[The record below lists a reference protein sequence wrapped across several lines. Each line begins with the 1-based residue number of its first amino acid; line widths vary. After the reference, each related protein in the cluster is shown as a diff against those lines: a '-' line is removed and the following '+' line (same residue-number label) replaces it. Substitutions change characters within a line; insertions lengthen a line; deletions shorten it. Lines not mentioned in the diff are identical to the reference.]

1 MHFLLEIIGL
11 GLSNLRLHI
20 LRSIL
25 TALGIILGVA
35 AVITMAAI
43 GNGSTQSAL
52 DEIERLG
59 ARNIIIRSVLPA
71 QTQQAQGMQSGWQIT
86 YGLKRSDLAVI
97 RAQFPDVDTI
107 VPLKAVGSQV
117 LRNEIMK
124 TSQAF
129 GTTPDLK
136 RVARLRIA
144 KGRYLTQGDLE
155 RREPVA
161 VLGAELAR
169 EMFPFEDP
177 LGRSIRIDRQVF
189 TVVGVLTPVGLA
201 GGAGAALVGRDLN
214 HDMHIPITTAESR
227 FGDTVIRRGSGSM
240 SAEQVEITEIYFEAP
255 SRERVLT
262 DGALLRRLLEVRT
275 DNFKGVEMVVPFELL
290 EAARRR
296 ALTGNIVTAAIAG
309 IALLVGGIGIMNI
322 MLASVTERTREIGVR
337 RALGAT
343 RKHIIAQFLVE
354 TGVLSA
360 IGGVIGIALGVG
372 LAILIGWGV
381 PLLAGAPLIGRFV
394 SDEVDLP
401 TALSAWPV
409 LVSFGVATAT
419 GLIFGIYP
427 AKVAARQDPIV
438 ALRHD

>member
-1 MHFLLEIIGL
+1 MHFLLEIIAL

-43 GNGSTQSAL
+43 GNGSTQAAL

-59 ARNIIIRSVLPA
+59 ARNIIIKSVLPA
-71 QTQQAQGMQSGWQIT
+71 ESQQQGQRSGWQVS
-86 YGLKRSDLAVI
+86 YGLKREDLKVI
-97 RAQFPDVDTI
+97 NAQFPEAEAI
-107 VPLKAVGSQV
+107 VPLKAVGTQV
-117 LRNEIMK
+117 LRAEIMK
-124 TSQAF
+124 SSQAF
-129 GTTPDLK
+129 GTTPDLL
-136 RVARLRIA
+136 RVARLRVG
-144 KGRYLTQGDLE
+144 KGRYINQTDIE
-155 RREPVA
+155 NREPVA
-161 VLGAELAR
+161 VLGYELAR
-169 EMFPFEDP
+169 TLFPFEDP
-177 LGRSIRIDRQVF
+177 LGETVRIDQQVF
-189 TVVGVLTPVGLA
+189 TIVGILAPVGLA

-227 FGDTVIRRGSGSM
+227 FGDVVVRQSSGSR
-240 SAEQVEITEIYFEAP
+240 SIERVEITEIYYEAP
-255 SRERVLT
+255 TREAVIT
-262 DGALLRRLLEVRT
+262 DGALIRRLLEVRT
-275 DNFKGVEMVVPFELL
+275 DNFKGVNMVVPFELL

-343 RKHIIAQFLVE
+343 RKHIVAQFLVE

-372 LAILIGWGV
+372 LALAIGYGV
-381 PLLAGAPLIGRFV
+381 PLLPRAPIIGKWV

-401 TALSAWPV
+401 TALSLLPV
-409 LVSFGVATAT
+409 VVSFAVATAT